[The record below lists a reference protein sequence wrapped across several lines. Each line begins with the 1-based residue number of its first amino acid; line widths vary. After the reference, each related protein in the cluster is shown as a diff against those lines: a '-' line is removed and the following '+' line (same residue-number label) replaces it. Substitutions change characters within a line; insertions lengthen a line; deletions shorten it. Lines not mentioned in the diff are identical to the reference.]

1 MKKRS
6 GLLSAVSILLVIALV
21 AGIGG
26 SLIASGRTRPDNPID
41 AQPEQLRAES
51 LQGSGNTGGQ
61 GSGKGNAQSAESA
74 EGTENTDPTQE
85 PTEPPTEPERQDQT
99 EPPTEPTR
107 GEEDTDP
114 TAPTDKLVENPD
126 DNQGG
131 NKPDDTKGGPEDSG
145 DHGDGTGG
153 DDGDDGGTGGDHGS
167 GGEED
172 DTPRIYTT
180 LKTQQLTKSE
190 LPDGKLAFIAYPIGK
205 GDLHIRVRLKNE
217 TNSGN
222 GLLLTSQNNKDY
234 EALLDFNAENLFVLS
249 LYDGDTFL
257 GLVQYRVGYYA
268 DLADD
273 DNPESGDYP
282 PSIVTNLDG
291 ASLDMTSQT
300 FPLTVIARANA
311 KLGAGVI
318 YSNQIQVTLDG
329 KIVEKSYG
337 DSQPVYELN
346 FEAPQIGDEES
357 HIVRVLAWDGNGNSA
372 MKVYTV
378 TYHQIS
384 EGDPAGSVN
393 VVLDATTIGLG
404 ILDSGTLDIVE
415 GETAASVVLRFLQER
430 GYEPDYQGTATMNF
444 YLRRINRGD
453 IAYRANVPEHLW
465 ELILRDGITTNGNY
479 DRDSIG
485 EFDYTQGSGWMYSI
499 NGTLYEGTGM
509 SGYKVRNGIT
519 IYLRFTL
526 SYGKDIGGYDATGG
540 GYGAL
545 SSYCGLWING
555 GYQALDHDFE
565 EAERVEPTET
575 EDGYILY
582 RCTRCHEEETDVLP
596 ATGGETEP
604 TQPDPTDPDPTEPT
618 PTDPT
623 EPTPT
628 DPTQPEPTEPTPTDP
643 SEPTPTE
650 PSEPEPT
657 DPVDPEPAE
666 QASTQA
672 MGRQVRR
679 RMRSTL
685 AGYWTDKIVYCQGL
699 IRRFLEAAA

>member
-1 MKKRS
+1 MS
-6 GLLSAVSILLVIALV
+6 Y
-21 AGIGG
+21 G
-26 SLIASGRTRPDNPID
+26 SASG
-41 AQPEQLRAES
+41 
-51 LQGSGNTGGQ
+51 
-61 GSGKGNAQSAESA
+61 
-74 EGTENTDPTQE
+74 
-85 PTEPPTEPERQDQT
+85 
-99 EPPTEPTR
+99 
-107 GEEDTDP
+107 
-114 TAPTDKLVENPD
+114 
-126 DNQGG
+126 
-131 NKPDDTKGGPEDSG
+131 
-145 DHGDGTGG
+145 
-153 DDGDDGGTGGDHGS
+153 
-167 GGEED
+167 
-172 DTPRIYTT
+172 
-180 LKTQQLTKSE
+180 
-190 LPDGKLAFIAYPIGK
+190 
-205 GDLHIRVRLKNE
+205 
-217 TNSGN
+217 
-222 GLLLTSQNNKDY
+222 
-234 EALLDFNAENLFVLS
+234 
-249 LYDGDTFL
+249 
-257 GLVQYRVGYYA
+257 
-268 DLADD
+268 
-273 DNPESGDYP
+273 
-282 PSIVTNLDG
+282 
-291 ASLDMTSQT
+291 
-300 FPLTVIARANA
+300 
-311 KLGAGVI
+311 
-318 YSNQIQVTLDG
+318 
-329 KIVEKSYG
+329 YG
-337 DSQPVYELN
+337 YELH
-346 FEAPQIGDEES
+346 FDAPQIGDEES

-465 ELILRDGITTNGNY
+465 ELILRDGITTNNNY
-479 DRDSIG
+479 DRDGIG

-565 EAERVEPTET
+565 EVERVEPTET

-604 TQPDPTDPDPTEPT
+604 TDPDPTDPDPTDPT

-657 DPVDPEPAE
+657 DPGEPDPAE
-666 QASTQA
+666 QASIQA
-672 MGRQVRR
+672 MGRETR
-679 RMRSTL
+679 
-685 AGYWTDKIVYCQGL
+685 GYWGDKLVYCQRL
-699 IRRFLEAAA
+699 IKRILEAAA